1 MIQFLTKLEFDNRE
15 RGEREKRESWKLCS
29 FVGHNDVLCAKVGVV
44 FIKNSGPEAI
54 SSSCDPKTRMEE
66 EEEWDERKWVVVF
79 KD

>member
-1 MIQFLTKLEFDNRE
+1 MIQFLTKLKFDNRE
-15 RGEREKRESWKLCS
+15 KESWRLCS
-29 FVGHNDVLCAKVGVV
+29 FVEQNDVLCAKVGVV

-66 EEEWDERKWVVVF
+66 EEWNERKWVVVF